1 MIILF
6 EYLGKLC
13 ISIVIELL
21 KRDSLT
27 LKINMLSMF
36 LFSTEED
43 ISYLYV
49 SIEEQEITKKD
60 IKT

>member
-1 MIILF
+1 M
-6 EYLGKLC
+6 YKRQLGKLC

-27 LKINMLSMF
+27 LKINVLSMF

>member
-1 MIILF
+1 M
-6 EYLGKLC
+6 
-13 ISIVIELL
+13 VLL

-36 LFSTEED
+36 LFSTVED

-49 SIEEQEITKKD
+49 SVEEQEIIKKD
-60 IKT
+60 SKT

>member
-1 MIILF
+1 LF
-6 EYLGKLC
+6 EYFGKLC

-49 SIEEQEITKKD
+49 SIEEQEITTKD

>member
-1 MIILF
+1 M
-6 EYLGKLC
+6 
-13 ISIVIELL
+13 SIVIELL

-49 SIEEQEITKKD
+49 SIKEQEVMRKD
-60 IKT
+60 SKT

>member
-1 MIILF
+1 MV
-6 EYLGKLC
+6 
-13 ISIVIELL
+13 SL
-21 KRDSLT
+21 KRASLT

>member
-1 MIILF
+1 M
-6 EYLGKLC
+6 
-13 ISIVIELL
+13 VLL

-36 LFSTEED
+36 LFSTVED

-49 SIEEQEITKKD
+49 SVEEQEKMKKD
-60 IKT
+60 SKT

>member
-1 MIILF
+1 M
-6 EYLGKLC
+6 
-13 ISIVIELL
+13 VLL

-36 LFSTEED
+36 LFSTVED

-49 SIEEQEITKKD
+49 SVEEQEIMKKES
-60 IKT
+60 KT

>member
-1 MIILF
+1 M
-6 EYLGKLC
+6 
-13 ISIVIELL
+13 VMVLL

-36 LFSTEED
+36 LFSTVED

-49 SIEEQEITKKD
+49 SIEEQEIIKKD
-60 IKT
+60 SKT

>member
-1 MIILF
+1 M
-6 EYLGKLC
+6 
-13 ISIVIELL
+13 VMVLL

-36 LFSTEED
+36 LFSTVED

-49 SIEEQEITKKD
+49 SVEEQEIMKKD
-60 IKT
+60 SKT

>member
-1 MIILF
+1 M
-6 EYLGKLC
+6 
-13 ISIVIELL
+13 VLL

-36 LFSTEED
+36 LFSTVED

-49 SIEEQEITKKD
+49 SVEEQEIMKKN

>member
-1 MIILF
+1 MV
-6 EYLGKLC
+6 
-13 ISIVIELL
+13 SL

-36 LFSTEED
+36 LFSTVED

-49 SIEEQEITKKD
+49 SVEEQEIMKKD
-60 IKT
+60 SKT

>member
-1 MIILF
+1 M
-6 EYLGKLC
+6 
-13 ISIVIELL
+13 VLL

-36 LFSTEED
+36 LFSTVED

-49 SIEEQEITKKD
+49 SVEEQEIMKKD
-60 IKT
+60 SKT

>member
-1 MIILF
+1 M
-6 EYLGKLC
+6 
-13 ISIVIELL
+13 VLL

-36 LFSTEED
+36 LFSTVED

-49 SIEEQEITKKD
+49 SIEEQEIIKKD
-60 IKT
+60 SKTQRIDFNPLLPLQLNL

>member
-1 MIILF
+1 M
-6 EYLGKLC
+6 
-13 ISIVIELL
+13 VIELL

-49 SIEEQEITKKD
+49 SIEEQEITTKD

>member
-1 MIILF
+1 M
-6 EYLGKLC
+6 
-13 ISIVIELL
+13 VLL

-36 LFSTEED
+36 LFSTAED

-49 SIEEQEITKKD
+49 SVEEQEIMKKD
-60 IKT
+60 SKT